1 MSTSTIEQLKNIP
14 LFAFVDEADLELIA
28 DKLELETYKNGTV
41 LIKEGEIGDC
51 LYLLKSGRVKV
62 YAISEETGQQI
73 VLSHLENGDHFG
85 EMSLISGEKRSA
97 NIVAVTDVEV
107 WKLSKPVFDAL
118 IMKNPSITLTL
129 THLLTQ
135 RLKESNIA
143 RKESEKYYEQK
154 FLPHGNLSDTNVI
167 QLLKYA
173 EENSLSGNIVFNHN
187 DEKAVF
193 LYKKGQ
199 LYKLEFGDREED
211 EAMDIILEWNSGSYK
226 IEPNIFKPDTSKN
239 DEKTKDNNSSQVN
252 VIKEY
257 LEEKI
262 AEFIHFAGAK
272 ITQRALNRAYHNFEK
287 YFDNINDIKIQV
299 LPEEEINLSAIKKW
313 TDKHTLLLAILIR
326 DVVSAVERDVVGI
339 MFWTP
344 HSIQAKINTFLEDLQ
359 FFEYYDQSFDL
370 VKS

>member
-239 DEKTKDNNSSQVN
+239 DEKTKDN
-252 VIKEY
+252 
-257 LEEKI
+257 
-262 AEFIHFAGAK
+262 
-272 ITQRALNRAYHNFEK
+272 QRALNRAYHNFEK